1 MPFVQDA
8 TVALA
13 ILGGVVPGGES
24 SNQQQQMCKQQQHQ
38 TARSGL
44 LPSVAIRVAR
54 VYLRHGM

>member
-24 SNQQQQMCKQQQHQ
+24 SNQRQQMCKQQQHQ

-44 LPSVAIRVAR
+44 LPSVAR